1 MDIFSWFL
9 LYLIIMVKTDHSEPI
24 LSEKTEQTCCS
35 LVSCGTPGANGAP
48 GKDGRDGLKGEK
60 GEPGQGLRGI
70 QGPPGKMGPPG
81 QPGPQGTPGLQGLK
95 GDRGDSSVSLN
106 KLSTLERKIQYLET
120 QLENINESFLKQVT
134 VSQKQIQ
141 TLQAQVDRNK
151 KILTFSLS
159 KKTEKKLFL
168 TNGEEAT
175 FDRVK
180 VLCEQ
185 LGAII
190 ATPKNREENQAIR
203 DLVKGTPAFL
213 GITDKVQEGQ
223 FAYLTGEKVI
233 YTNWESNE
241 PNNYKS
247 GEDCVLLQNEGKWND
262 ISCTT
267 PLLTVCELPVE

>member
-1 MDIFSWFL
+1 MAVFSWFPL
-9 LYLIIMVKTDHSEPI
+9 LLIIMAKTDYSEPV
-24 LSEKTEQTCCS
+24 LSERTEQTCCS

-81 QPGPQGTPGLQGLK
+81 QPGSKGVPGLPGLK

-106 KLSTLERKIQYLET
+106 RLSALERKIQRLET
-120 QLENINESFLKQVT
+120 QLENINESFLKLIT
-134 VSQKQIQ
+134 VSSKQIEI
-141 TLQAQVDRNK
+141 LQAQVDKNK
-151 KILTFSLS
+151 NILTFSVG
-159 KKTEKKLFL
+159 KKVGKKLFL
-168 TNGEEAT
+168 SNGEKAN

-185 LGAII
+185 FGATI
-190 ATPKNREENQAIR
+190 AIPKNGEENKAIQ
-203 DLVKGTPAFL
+203 DLAKDTPAFL

-223 FAYLTGEKVI
+223 FVYITGERMT
-233 YTNWESNE
+233 YTNWKKNE
-241 PNNYKS
+241 PNDYGS
-247 GEDCVLLQNEGKWND
+247 GEDCVLLNSDGSWND

-267 PLLTVCELPVE
+267 SLLAVCELPA